1 MMYLFTEIVMLQS
14 LSSSENVS
22 AIHVRYVFQK
32 YSNVQLIAD
41 ENSSTYLLTI
51 LELMCQLSVIDL
63 SFKGMIII

>member
-1 MMYLFTEIVMLQS
+1 MIYLFTEIVMLQS

-32 YSNVQLIAD
+32 HSNVQLIAD

-63 SFKGMIII
+63 SFKGVIII